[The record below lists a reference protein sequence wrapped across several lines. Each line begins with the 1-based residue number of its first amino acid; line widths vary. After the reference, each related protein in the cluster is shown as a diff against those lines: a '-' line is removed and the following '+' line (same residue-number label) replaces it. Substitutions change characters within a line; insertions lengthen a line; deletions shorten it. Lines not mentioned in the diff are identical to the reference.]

1 VTIASNAAL
10 TLQTSDLLRFIPA
23 TNYVGSAPQMTVR
36 LIENVTP
43 STGGSVDLS
52 GVLASSSNY
61 SSNTSTLN
69 HEIKGGLL
77 VKGLSDVSEGSAA
90 VFTVSFD
97 APTTAEVTL
106 SLSNVSTES
115 DDYAAVFNTT
125 STWDVDKV
133 NVYYFDGSTRVMLP
147 VSGGKVN
154 TTELTK
160 FYVSVPTLDDATYEG
175 PESFKLTASM
185 TASSSDDNSTILD
198 DGFGVAY
205 KDDATP
211 ESSYTPDNDLS
222 INVTAINTVNEA
234 SDYAFFTVVAASGDE
249 LRLAVDNVSATLV
262 APRIEYSLTA
272 NTTSTSDW
280 TQYNG
285 SGNVPVVPPFLGA
298 GTGTVYVRVTI
309 ASEQDSVFEGSETFT
324 LRATSVTNVAVTDI
338 DTSTIVDDG
347 TGKKFGPNIT
357 AGVPSE
363 STSNLDDDRSLSV
376 NSFAPVNEGSTYHMF
391 NVVAPSNAVLNLTL
405 EAPLSG
411 AAATFAGFSMEYRT
425 ENGAWTEYT
434 WDGSSGDRP
443 TVPAGGP
450 TGEVFV
456 RVTITSEMD
465 NPATNPST
473 WYEGPE
479 RFRLTATTQT
489 GRSASATGE
498 IVDDGLGELYT
509 GNWGVSGPETS
520 VGQLEDDRLWAV
532 DDSVKSQVLST
543 VTVPVRTNDQSISGV
558 TISEVIDLDPSTLA
572 VESQLVVA
580 GQGTWRVVNG
590 NITYSLLSSYRAD
603 PTPISYAI
611 RPTDRTNFS
620 KETGTV
626 SIDFPVITV
635 GDGNTPAA
643 PGATVVIPVLAND
656 TLGDTPVASTLRF
669 ASNGG
674 KTLVVAGQGTW
685 SVQGGSI
692 QFIPLAGV
700 TADPTP
706 VNYLVNDDEGN
717 VSAPTRVTVTYIRS
731 SRFVVQINDGFETNR
746 LGFDVVIVDNITVID
761 NQPIDLGNG
770 VFVTPTHA
778 DTNMTVGQIVWSR
791 TTADASFLPNFTRV
805 QVDARSKPVQ
815 TGSFADIAVT
825 TTVSSTRPANI
836 EIRASDMGFSFN
848 AGNYAL
854 VSPIGGTNNGQV
866 FFSETVGL
874 NNQAFTGV
882 ADPTAVGSTASN
894 ASPGTGFSGLRSVSW
909 SGTNNLSLDTTTNV
923 SLVKSVRIKHAT
935 SSRTT
940 QMSAGGKILEVSE
953 TTDLAP
959 YVSWVLPSSISE
971 ATPMPVAP
979 IAGNGLQRQDDFEH
993 GRILVSPIHSNGAGP
1008 NQRDSLE
1015 VQAYA
1020 GATEDSMDTLSAADL
1035 LGGQSVDQDDSDPSK
1050 PKESNHKLF
1059 RKGLR

>member
-1 VTIASNAAL
+1 
-10 TLQTSDLLRFIPA
+10 
-23 TNYVGSAPQMTVR
+23 
-36 LIENVTP
+36 
-43 STGGSVDLS
+43 
-52 GVLASSSNY
+52 
-61 SSNTSTLN
+61 
-69 HEIKGGLL
+69 
-77 VKGLSDVSEGSAA
+77 
-90 VFTVSFD
+90 
-97 APTTAEVTL
+97 
-106 SLSNVSTES
+106 
-115 DDYAAVFNTT
+115 
-125 STWDVDKV
+125 
-133 NVYYFDGSTRVMLP
+133 
-147 VSGGKVN
+147 
-154 TTELTK
+154 
-160 FYVSVPTLDDATYEG
+160 
-175 PESFKLTASM
+175 
-185 TASSSDDNSTILD
+185 
-198 DGFGVAY
+198 
-205 KDDATP
+205 
-211 ESSYTPDNDLS
+211 
-222 INVTAINTVNEA
+222 
-234 SDYAFFTVVAASGDE
+234 
-249 LRLAVDNVSATLV
+249 VDNVSATLV

-272 NTTSTSDW
+272 NTTSPSDW

-285 SGNVPVVPPFLGA
+285 SGSVPVVPPFLGA

-309 ASEQDSVFEGSETFT
+309 ASEQDSGFEGSETFT

-357 AGVPSE
+357 NGAPSE
-363 STSNLDDDRSLSV
+363 STSDLDDDRSLSV

-391 NVVAPSNAVLNLTL
+391 QVVAPANAVLNLSL

-411 AAATFAGFSMEYRT
+411 APADYQDFTMVEYRI

-434 WDGSSGDRP
+434 WDGSVGNRP
-443 TVPAGGP
+443 TVPSGGP

-465 NPATNPST
+465 NLATDPDPST

-509 GNWGVSGPETS
+509 GNWGVSGPETL

-532 DDSVKSQVLST
+532 NDSVDSQVLST
-543 VTVPVRTNDQSISGV
+543 VTIPVRTNDGSSPGV

-656 TLGDTPVASTLRF
+656 TLGDTPDPSTLRF

-674 KTLVVAGQGTW
+674 TTLVVAGQGTW

-731 SRFVVQINDGFETNR
+731 SRFVVQINDGYETNR
-746 LGFDVVIVDNITVID
+746 LGFDVVIVDNITVIN

-791 TTADASFLPNFTRV
+791 TTASASFLPNFTRV

-815 TGSFADIAVT
+815 TGTFADIAIT
-825 TTVSSTRPANI
+825 TTVSSTSPANI

-909 SGTNNLSLDTTTNV
+909 SGTNNLSLDATTDV

-979 IAGNGLQRQDDFEH
+979 IAGNGLQRQDDFDN
-993 GRILVSPIHSNGAGP
+993 GLILVSPIHSNGAGP

-1035 LGGQSVDQDDSDPSK
+1035 LDGQSVDQDDSDPSK
-1050 PKESNHKLF
+1050 SKESNRKLF

>member
-1 VTIASNAAL
+1 MV
-10 TLQTSDLLRFIPA
+10 
-23 TNYVGSAPQMTVR
+23 
-36 LIENVTP
+36 
-43 STGGSVDLS
+43 
-52 GVLASSSNY
+52 
-61 SSNTSTLN
+61 
-69 HEIKGGLL
+69 
-77 VKGLSDVSEGSAA
+77 
-90 VFTVSFD
+90 
-97 APTTAEVTL
+97 
-106 SLSNVSTES
+106 
-115 DDYAAVFNTT
+115 
-125 STWDVDKV
+125 
-133 NVYYFDGSTRVMLP
+133 
-147 VSGGKVN
+147 
-154 TTELTK
+154 
-160 FYVSVPTLDDATYEG
+160 
-175 PESFKLTASM
+175 
-185 TASSSDDNSTILD
+185 
-198 DGFGVAY
+198 
-205 KDDATP
+205 
-211 ESSYTPDNDLS
+211 
-222 INVTAINTVNEA
+222 
-234 SDYAFFTVVAASGDE
+234 
-249 LRLAVDNVSATLV
+249 
-262 APRIEYSLTA
+262 
-272 NTTSTSDW
+272 
-280 TQYNG
+280 
-285 SGNVPVVPPFLGA
+285 
-298 GTGTVYVRVTI
+298 
-309 ASEQDSVFEGSETFT
+309 
-324 LRATSVTNVAVTDI
+324 
-338 DTSTIVDDG
+338 
-347 TGKKFGPNIT
+347 
-357 AGVPSE
+357 
-363 STSNLDDDRSLSV
+363 
-376 NSFAPVNEGSTYHMF
+376 
-391 NVVAPSNAVLNLTL
+391 
-405 EAPLSG
+405 
-411 AAATFAGFSMEYRT
+411 EYRT
-425 ENGAWTEYT
+425 LNGAWTEYT
-434 WDGSSGDRP
+434 WDGSVGNRP

-465 NPATNPST
+465 NPATDPDPST

-532 DDSVKSQVLST
+532 DDSVDSQVLST

-603 PTPISYAI
+603 PSPISYAI

-635 GDGNTPAA
+635 GDGNIPAVS
-643 PGATVVIPVLAND
+643 GATVVIPVLAND

-669 ASNGG
+669 ASNLATDGG

-706 VNYLVNDDEGN
+706 VNYLVDDDEGN

-731 SRFVVQINDGFETNR
+731 SRFVVQINDGYETDR

-761 NQPIDLGNG
+761 NQQIDLGNG

-778 DTNMTVGQIVWSR
+778 DTNMTVGQIVWSKAA
-791 TTADASFLPNFTRV
+791 TASILPNFTRV

-815 TGSFADIAVT
+815 TGSFADIAIT
-825 TTVSSTRPANI
+825 TTVSSTKPANI

-874 NNQAFTGV
+874 DNQAFTGV

-909 SGTNNLSLDTTTNV
+909 SGTKNLSLGATTDV
-923 SLVKSVRIKHAT
+923 SLVKSVRIKHGT

-940 QMSAGGKILEVSE
+940 QMSAGGKILDLSE

-959 YVSWVLPSSISE
+959 YVSWVLPSSTSE

-979 IAGNGLQRQDDFEH
+979 ISGNRLQRQDDFDH
-993 GRILVSPIHSNGAGP
+993 GLILASPIHSNGAGP
-1008 NQRDSLE
+1008 NKRDSLE

-1020 GATEDSMDTLSAADL
+1020 GATEDSMDTLSAPDL
-1035 LGGQSVDQDDSDPSK
+1035 LGVQSVDQDDSDPSK
-1050 PKESNHKLF
+1050 SKESNRKLF